1 MVLLL
6 FPIPL
11 LYVTSRLLCQISQRI
26 IIVFETSYTFVMKNP
41 MRNIRI
47 PVVQT
52 LGYLIKKKNTKE
64 ILESANGLNNSLT
77 RREKRIEA
85 RERERIEH
93 DTWLENGF
101 SAYNQRYDGM
111 IIKCSLVNGSLASR
125 LSFPGFLVSVYTC
138 VSRVHALDT
147 FPRINWPRNYEM
159 CRFQRATMAAES

>member
-6 FPIPL
+6 FLIPL

-41 MRNIRI
+41 IRNIRI
-47 PVVQT
+47 PCR
-52 LGYLIKKKNTKE
+52 LLDIWLKKNTKE

-77 RREKRIEA
+77 RREKRTEA
-85 RERERIEH
+85 RERARIEH